1 MRKRHLCIIICLLLA
16 NALAMASA
24 SNRTITGVVISGEDN
39 QPLIGASVYV
49 HADELKKAGVNQ
61 ASLGTITDMDGKF
74 TLSVPD
80 KVTHI
85 SCSYIGFEELTVTLQ
100 AEKNSYRIVLQPSAH
115 ALADVVVT
123 GYQVLER
130 RKLTA
135 AIAKVDI
142 TDGMVGAAKSID
154 QALTGQIAGVA
165 VTNTSGAP
173 GAPARIRI
181 RGTASLNG
189 TQDPLWVLDGIPLEG
204 TDIPKADKNS
214 SDNDIV
220 NIGQSSI
227 AGISPNDIESITILK
242 DAAATAIYG
251 ARAAN
256 GVIVV
261 TTKRGRTGK
270 PIVNFNTKL
279 TYSPNL
285 DTSRLNLL
293 NSDEKVN
300 LELQMMKEAPFDK
313 WGLGFAFIPVYPEKG
328 GVASILKKHNLLGTY
343 REKGWNGLTPDAQN
357 AINQLKEIN
366 TDWNDILFRDAF
378 TQEYNL
384 SISGGSEKMTYYN
397 SLAYTKEDGNVPGVS
412 LNRFNLTSKASFQ
425 INKLLKVGVSI
436 FANRRKNTTFT
447 TDAYGLVNPVY
458 YSRIAN
464 PYFNPFDDNRNYLY
478 DYDVVTGSET
488 DLKQGFNIFEERE
501 NTNRESVTTAIN
513 SIFDVELRFND
524 RWKAT
529 SQIGIQWDQLSQGEY
544 VGMNSF
550 NMRNM
555 RENSAYYND
564 KNVRTYLIPEGGM
577 LKSTGSATSQITWK
591 AQGEYKN
598 TFNSI
603 HDVQVMAGTEIR
615 KNWYENHVSTGYG
628 YDPKTL
634 TFKNLIFRDEKQ
646 ANDWKLKSEINRE
659 NAFASFFANGSYSL
673 MNRYTLGGSIRM
685 DGSDLFGVDKKY
697 RFLPIYSVS
706 GLWRL
711 SNESYISQY
720 KWIENLALRLS
731 YGLQGNIDK
740 NTSPFLVGTYDNVSI
755 LPGHSEENITIDNA
769 PNSKLRWEKTA
780 SYNAGLDFS
789 VLNQAINLSVDY
801 YYRKGTDLIGNKM
814 LPLENGFTS
823 MTVNWASMENKG
835 IEVNLQT
842 RNITTQ
848 NFSWYT
854 SFNFAYNQNKVLK
867 VMTEKDQVTPSLEG
881 HPVGAIFVLK
891 TKGVKPE
898 TGQILIER
906 KNGEPVTVE
915 ELFKMKDRGDLDGEY
930 SIGVEKEEERGL
942 YSYAGTSDAP
952 YTGGFMNTFNFKN
965 WELNLNFSYNLG
977 AHVKTTPSYLVADL
991 DPGRNMNRDI
1001 LDRWTPENPNGTFP
1015 ALATLNTNP
1024 ADYYLFSSRRD
1035 LYRSLDIWVK
1045 KLSYV
1050 RLQNIRL
1057 AYHLPTEW
1065 LKKANI
1071 GGATIGLEARNLFVF
1086 GSSYKNYMDP
1096 ESMSNLYS
1104 TPVPKS
1110 VTFNLSLNF

>member
-1 MRKRHLCIIICLLLA
+1 MRINFLCIIICLFV
-16 NALAMASA
+16 NALASASA
-24 SNRTITGVVISGEDN
+24 ANRTITGVVISGEDN
-39 QPLIGASVYV
+39 EPLIGASVYV
-49 HADELKKAGVNQ
+49 HADDLKKAGASQ
-61 ASLGTITDMDGKF
+61 TSLGTITDMDGKF
-74 TLSVPD
+74 SISIPE
-80 KVTHI
+80 KVTRIH
-85 SCSYIGFEELTVTLQ
+85 CSYIGFEEQVIALQ
-100 AEKNSYRIVLQPSAH
+100 GDKRSYRIVLQPSAH

-123 GYQVLER
+123 GYQTLER

-135 AIAKVDI
+135 AISKVELSDA
-142 TDGMVGAAKSID
+142 MVGATKSID

-173 GAPARIRI
+173 GAPAKIRI

-204 TDIPKADKNS
+204 TDIPKMDSNS

-270 PIVNFNTKL
+270 PVVNFSTKL

-285 DTSRLNLL
+285 DTSQLNLL
-293 NSDEKVN
+293 NSEEKVN
-300 LELQMMKEAPFDK
+300 LELQMMKEQPFDYGG
-313 WGLGFAFIPVYPEKG
+313 WGFMFYPVYPEKG
-328 GVASILKKHNLLGTY
+328 GVVNILRKYELLDTY
-343 REKGWNGLTPDAQN
+343 RQNGWDGLTPEAQN
-357 AINQLKEIN
+357 AINRLKSIN

-384 SISGGSEKMTYYN
+384 SISGGSEKVTYYN
-397 SLAYTKEDGNVPGVS
+397 SLGYTKENSNVPGVS
-412 LNRFNLTSKASFQ
+412 LSRFNLTSKTNYQ
-425 INKLLKVGVSI
+425 LNKLLKIGISI
-436 FANRRKNTTFT
+436 FANRRKNRTFM
-447 TDAYGLVNPVY
+447 TDSYGLTNPVY

-464 PYFNPFDDNRNYLY
+464 PYFEPFDNEHNYLY
-478 DYDVVTGSET
+478 DYDVTGSVT
-488 DLKQGFNIFEERE
+488 DEKRGFNIFEERD
-501 NTNRESVTTAIN
+501 NTSKESITTAIN
-513 SIFDVELRFND
+513 SIFDTELRFND
-524 RWKAT
+524 QWKLT
-529 SQIGIQWDQLSQGEY
+529 SQIGVQWEQLSQEEY
-544 VGMNSF
+544 VGLNSF

-555 RENSAYYND
+555 REDKTYYKD
-564 KNVRTYLIPEGGM
+564 GVRTYIIPEGGM
-577 LKSTGSATSQITWK
+577 LKTTGATTSQITWK
-591 AQGEYKN
+591 IQGEYKN
-598 TFNSI
+598 TFSDI
-603 HDVQVMAGTEIR
+603 HDIQIMAGSEIR

-634 TFKNLIFRDEKQ
+634 NFRNLNFKDETQ
-646 ANDWKLKSEINRE
+646 ANESKWKLKNEISRE
-659 NAFASFFANGSYSL
+659 NAYASFFANGSYSL

-711 SNESYISQY
+711 SNEPFINQ
-720 KWIENLALRLS
+720 KWIDNLALRLS
-731 YGLQGNIDK
+731 YGIQGNIDK
-740 NTSPFLVGTYDNVSI
+740 NTSPFLVGSYKNTSI
-755 LPGHSEENITIDNA
+755 LPGGTYEDYITIDSA
-769 PNSKLRWEKTA
+769 PNSKLRWEKTT
-780 SYNAGLDFS
+780 SYNIGLDFA

-801 YYRKGTDLIGNKM
+801 YYRKGTDLIGYKL
-814 LPLENGFTS
+814 LPLENGFES
-823 MTVNWASMENKG
+823 MAINWASMSNKG
-835 IEVNLQT
+835 IEINLQT
-842 RNITTQ
+842 RNITTK

-867 VMTEKDQVTPSLEG
+867 VMTQKSQVTPSLEG
-881 HPVGAIFVLK
+881 YPVGAIFVLK
-891 TKGVKPE
+891 TKGINPE
-898 TGQILIER
+898 TGQVMVEN
-906 KNGEPVTVE
+906 KNGEAVTIE
-915 ELFKMKDRGDLDGEY
+915 ELFKMAPSGNNDGQY
-930 SIGVEKEEERGL
+930 SIGADTEEIRGF
-942 YSYAGTSDAP
+942 YSYAGTADAP
-952 YTGGFMNTFNFKN
+952 YTGGLMNTFSYRN
-965 WELNLNFSYNLG
+965 WELNLNLSYNIG
-977 AHVKTTPSYLVADL
+977 AHVQTTPSYYIADL
-991 DPGRNMNRDI
+991 DPGINMNRDI
-1001 LDRWTPENPNGTFP
+1001 LDRWTPENVNGTFP
-1015 ALATLNTNP
+1015 ALATYHTNP

-1035 LYRSLDIWVK
+1035 LYKSLDIWTK

-1057 AYHLPTEW
+1057 AYRLPSEW
-1065 LKKANI
+1065 LQKVRI
-1071 GGATIGLEARNLFVF
+1071 SGATVGLEARNLFVF